1 MTPKDLAFANRLAD
15 AAGSV
20 IRPKFR
26 GDWAAETKS
35 DNSAVTEADRGAEAV
50 MRKMIEEERPGDGI
64 IGEEYGVTHESASRQ
79 WVLDPIDG
87 TQSFVAGRPIF
98 GTLIALMQDGWPVL
112 GVIDQPIL
120 NERWVGRIGEGTTLN
135 GKPVKTRSCAG
146 VEGMSLATTSPHC
159 FDADQSDA
167 WLNLVVNAY
176 PKRPFPI
183 YGGDCYN
190 YAMLASGH
198 VDCVMEAGLKIHD
211 YAALVPVVEGAG
223 GVMSDWQGNPLD
235 QDSDGTV
242 IALGDP
248 ARIED
253 VLAAM
258 GSSELAPHV
267 REASSP
273 QTTILPRSG
282 ASGGF
287 KFPLPGSD

>member
-1 MTPKDLAFANRLAD
+1 MNESDIAFANRLAD

-26 GDWAAETKS
+26 GDWEAETKS
-35 DNSAVTEADRGAEAV
+35 DNSAVTEAERGAEAV
-50 MRKMIEEERPGDGI
+50 MRKMIEQERPEDGI
-64 IGEEYGVTHESASRQ
+64 IGEEYGRTNEGAGRQ

-120 NERWVGRIGEGTTLN
+120 NERWVGLIGEGTTLN
-135 GKPVKTRSCAG
+135 GKPVKTRACAG
-146 VEGMSLATTSPHC
+146 VEGMSLAATSPHC

-167 WLNLVVNAY
+167 FLNVVINAY
-176 PKRPFPI
+176 PKRPFPS
-183 YGGDCYN
+183 YGGECYN
-190 YAMLASGH
+190 YGLLASGLL
-198 VDCVMEAGLKIHD
+198 DCVLEAGLKLHD

-235 QDSDGTV
+235 AESDGTV

-248 ARIED
+248 ARSED

-258 GSSELAPHV
+258 GSSELPPHV
-267 REASSP
+267 REASQP
-273 QTTILPRSG
+273 QTTILPS
-282 ASGGF
+282 SGGF
-287 KFPLPGSD
+287 KFPLPGDE

>member
-1 MTPKDLAFANRLAD
+1 MTPKDVAFANRLAD
-15 AAGSV
+15 AAGEV
-20 IRPKFR
+20 IRPLFR
-26 GDWAAETKS
+26 SHGETEVKS
-35 DNSAVTEADRGAEAV
+35 DNSAVTKADRGAEEA
-50 MRKMIEEERPGDGI
+50 MRALIEAERPGDGI
-64 IGEEYGVTHESASRQ
+64 IGEEYGLTNEGASRQ

-112 GVIDQPIL
+112 GVIDQPITK
-120 NERWVGRIGEGTTLN
+120 ERWVGRIGEGTMLN
-135 GKPVKTRSCAG
+135 GKPVKTRTCAG

-267 REASSP
+267 REASAP
-273 QTTILPRSG
+273 QTTILPS
-282 ASGGF
+282 SGGF
-287 KFPLPGSD
+287 KFPLPGSE